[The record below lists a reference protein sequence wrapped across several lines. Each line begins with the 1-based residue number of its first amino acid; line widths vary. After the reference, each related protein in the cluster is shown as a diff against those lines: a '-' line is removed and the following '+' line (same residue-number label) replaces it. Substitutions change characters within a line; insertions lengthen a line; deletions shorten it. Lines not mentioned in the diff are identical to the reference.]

1 MCAQKPRSGLKTAFS
16 TRVVHPPQPRF
27 AACSKLPAML
37 ASRIHTQN
45 LIQSP
50 YTPFRLTSIQFYPQW
65 FRRPLFCHPPGAL
78 SAGTTAD
85 RILRISG
92 G

>member
-1 MCAQKPRSGLKTAFS
+1 MCAQKPRSGLKTALS

-37 ASRIHTQN
+37 VSRIHSQKF
-45 LIQSP
+45 IQSP

-65 FRRPLFCHPPGAL
+65 FRRSPQPGPKLYAPEPLQIE
-78 SAGTTAD
+78 S
-85 RILRISG
+85 LR
-92 G
+92 